1 MFIIKL
7 LYVVLSMY
15 LGYLIIENN
24 KQMSKLFSVGLQDFL
39 HGLLIA
45 VIGAVL
51 AVVTNT
57 LQAGTLTFDYKAI
70 STTAIIAAVSY
81 ISKKFISNSAGQVL
95 MSEPLK

>member
-15 LGYLIIENN
+15 LGYLVIENN

-51 AVVTNT
+51 TVVTNT
-57 LQAGTLTFDYKAI
+57 LQAGALTFDYKAI
-70 STTAIIAAVSY
+70 STTATIAAVSY
-81 ISKKFISNSAGQVL
+81 ISKKFLTNSAGQIL
-95 MSEPLK
+95 TSEPLK

>member
-1 MFIIKL
+1 MWIIKL
-7 LYVVLSMY
+7 IYVALAMY
-15 LGYLIIENN
+15 IGYLVIENK

-70 STTAIIAAVSY
+70 GTTAAIAALSY
-81 ISKKFISNSAGQVL
+81 ISKKFLTNSAGQVL
-95 MSEPLK
+95 TSEPSK